1 VPGGTLFLDEIS
13 EMPIELQ
20 VKLLRVLET
29 HMLDR
34 VGGEQQVSVDVRVIA
49 ATNRPPEEAV
59 AEGRLRRDLLYRLN
73 VFPIALPALRGHGDD
88 LELLANHFLKRL
100 NRVEGTQK
108 RFIRAALDQ
117 LKTYRWPGN
126 VRELSNVVHRAFIL
140 ADRDIGP
147 DCLPSEA
154 AMTDDCPD
162 CGLHF
167 KVGMSIAEVEKRLIM
182 ATLEQ
187 CGGEKKRAASLL
199 GISLKTLYNRL
210 NDYRCPDGQTGDGQ
224 TGDGQTGD
232 GQTGDGHT
240 GGFLC
245 G

>member
-1 VPGGTLFLDEIS
+1 
-13 EMPIELQ
+13 
-20 VKLLRVLET
+20 
-29 HMLDR
+29 MLNR

-59 AEGRLRRDLLYRLN
+59 AEGKLRKDLLYRLN
-73 VFPIALPALRGHGDD
+73 VFPIVLPALRARGDD

-108 RFIRAALDQ
+108 RFTRAALDQ

-147 DCLPSEA
+147 DCLPCEA
-154 AMTDDCPD
+154 AITDDCPD

-187 CGGEKKRAASLL
+187 CAGEKKRAASLL

-210 NDYRCPDGQTGDGQ
+210 NDYRRQN
-224 TGDGQTGD
+224 GQTGD